1 MSRFR
6 KTRHKEVPTL
16 NTASLPDLIFTIL
29 FFFMIVTHIKPVLT
43 LTKVDLPTASELQK
57 LEEKSL
63 VVYISVGQKLTEKT
77 PSSAPS
83 IQLNSD
89 FVALEDLPSA
99 LKQLKA
105 TLPFE
110 DQNKMIVVMKMDKN
124 IRMGLVSDIKKA
136 LKEADLLTIH
146 YAIKLKTD

>member
-1 MSRFR
+1 
-6 KTRHKEVPTL
+6 
-16 NTASLPDLIFTIL
+16 
-29 FFFMIVTHIKPVLT
+29 
-43 LTKVDLPTASELQK
+43 
-57 LEEKSL
+57 
-63 VVYISVGQKLTEKT
+63 VGQKLTEKT

-110 DQNKMIVVMKMDKN
+110 DQNKMVVVMKIDKN
-124 IRMGLVSDIKKA
+124 TRMGLVNDIKKA
-136 LKEADLLTIH
+136 LKETDLLTIH